1 MADVLLSSPAVFDFP
16 PSAQAYF
23 RQEALCSLCPLLQL
37 QSIVQWNRAVGRIL
51 DVGPSQLHAYY
62 ILYALQRY
70 SSCTNSNSNSS
81 SSTISVESTDNNLVE
96 LVNTMNEAVPKMKAL
111 HIDALLLLIAG
122 VSANRVEELKKF
134 TWSFYREECAII
146 LPIPT
151 IEVLISAII
160 ERLAH
165 CDSKISSTSRLNSSF
180 STTTTSSTMTL
191 EVQNTVKL
199 AEYLLSFRR
208 GVNDLPGDILTDL
221 LGTAFG
227 NAMVSKFIERIL
239 LREAV
244 SGAAASYAVE
254 VFQTDY
260 TALCQLLCSG
270 RVSPVNRNEGRTPTS
285 MLDYLQS
292 TWTTALSGIQNDNT
306 SDTMMVF
313 LEKSSDLRA
322 LSSKAKAC
330 LSGAELL
337 SFTQCALGSASALE
351 INPPWVLV
359 DASHFSSIAEVFLL
373 EMDSWV
379 SGDAVLFSKYAQAW
393 PLYGAIHALTHLGM
407 HVKELS
413 VYSCMKDIITV
424 RALLLSR
431 CILYALY
438 QDRLIT
444 AQQLNAIHLYCND
457 FVSNETVSSRVAY
470 NIQSPKLWVQLL
482 QTLFTYIEQLDNTT
496 KQCGIK
502 YLIILLRLH
511 QHVCTAVTSDQ
522 HLFLFP
528 APLAVQFTISGL
540 NILQKHTKS
549 PLNLANTMIIDL
561 HIYILK
567 QLQQHKMYEEFIE
580 FLLLDVF
587 ASTGSL
593 GHYNAELIG
602 LIEMLP
608 NNTCWK
614 RQVGYILAVV
624 VLLDL
629 LC

>member
-16 PSAQAYF
+16 SSAQMLF

-62 ILYALQRY
+62 ILYALQQ
-70 SSCTNSNSNSS
+70 SSSSSNSNSS
-81 SSTISVESTDNNLVE
+81 SSTISVESTDTALVE

-122 VSANRVEELKKF
+122 VSATRVEELKKF
-134 TWSFYREECAII
+134 TWSFYREECAIR
-146 LPIPT
+146 LPIHT

-160 ERLAH
+160 ERLTH
-165 CDSKISSTSRLNSSF
+165 CDSKISSTNRINSSF
-180 STTTTSSTMTL
+180 SSTTSSAMTL

-221 LGTAFG
+221 LDTAFG
-227 NAMVSKFIERIL
+227 RDAIISEFIERIL

-244 SGAAASYAVE
+244 SGATASYAVE

-260 TALCQLLCSG
+260 TALCQLLCGG
-270 RVSPVNRNEGRTPTS
+270 RVSPMNRNEGITPTS

-306 SDTMMVF
+306 SDTMLVF

-322 LSSKAKAC
+322 LSSKAKTC

-359 DASHFSSIAEVFLL
+359 DASHCSSIAEVFLL

-393 PLYGAIHALTHLGM
+393 PLYSAIHALTHLGM

-444 AQQLNAIHLYCND
+444 VQQLNAIHLYCND

-482 QTLFTYIEQLDNTT
+482 QTLFTYMELLDNTT

-522 HLFLFP
+522 HLLLFP
-528 APLAVQFTISGL
+528 APLSVQFTVSGL
-540 NILQKHTKS
+540 NNLQNHTKS
-549 PLNLANTMIIDL
+549 PLNIVNTVLIDL
-561 HIYILK
+561 HLYILK

-587 ASTGSL
+587 ASTGGSL
-593 GHYNAELIG
+593 DYNNAELIG

-608 NNTCWK
+608 DSTCWK
-614 RQVGYILAVV
+614 RQVGYILTVV
-624 VLLDL
+624 VLID
-629 LC
+629 